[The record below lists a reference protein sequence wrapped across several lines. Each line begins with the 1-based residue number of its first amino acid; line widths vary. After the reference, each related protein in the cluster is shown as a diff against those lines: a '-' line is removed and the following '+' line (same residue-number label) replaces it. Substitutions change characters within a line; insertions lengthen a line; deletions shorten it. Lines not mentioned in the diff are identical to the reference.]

1 MHIKILGY
9 NIFQKG
15 GTTRSNLNLIQSF
28 LRAGHQV
35 TYVNYMHFRQRQ
47 VSQLKAEEGQ
57 AIEGAQFIA
66 FRGAQ
71 TLAQADLLILT
82 REDFF
87 EFAREV
93 KHRTSEMRIL
103 GEIHSP
109 LAYLNPQMDLALEA
123 IDAVRVSTPKIAEAF
138 QERYDYP
145 YVFPMYVNHQHVQ
158 FQTQPVHQTHNLLM
172 KARFEDEIKDIS
184 YVLKLMRYFVYT
196 QGETRIHLYLQ
207 GYGPS
212 LELYENL
219 VVAYHIEDYV
229 HINGSEPTDYIYVS
243 TSPYETFGYSILEAM
258 AQGNRVCL
266 YPGEDGVLK
275 DIYAPFH
282 AVTWITKSLES
293 DAAKIVEMV
302 NGKYT
307 DTEREADVE
316 TFHTQLAQGHDTEA
330 LIAQT
335 MAMAAAH
342 TIDVSQIAKPKMKAS
357 YQYVQNTAKRVVVKV
372 KETAEQAPKSPFRK
386 GSRLYQFTRKGLFN
400 VEAQVKKFQNQR
412 RHVSGQAVFIESFHG
427 KNFSGDPKAIAC
439 AMKRLYPE
447 LTIYVSAAD
456 PLVEMEVRSYDMTP
470 IRFGTRAYMRAF
482 ERCRYAVINGNLWDR
497 LVKHPD
503 QQVIQT
509 WHGFPLK
516 RMVNDLVDAVERQK
530 QAQQFAPR
538 MQKWNVLLSTSERY
552 ETYIRSAFRLD
563 THPNLTILRHGAPR
577 NSLLIRHQN
586 DEAKWLEIQEKYFFQ
601 RDATK
606 KYILFCPT
614 WRKNAR
620 QSVSELDIVALL
632 ERLPSSYEMIVKLH
646 PNEGH
651 LRELYQNLHPRV
663 HCFFNE
669 MVDIQELYLISD
681 VLISDYSSAMFD
693 YAHLNRPIL
702 ILDED
707 TVDYQ
712 QDVGFYFD
720 MTEFPS
726 IQKVTPDVEK
736 IQQYIET
743 TSSVDHQ
750 KVIAQLMT
758 YDQSDSDEQ
767 VVRSIFAR

>member
-15 GTTRSNLNLIQSF
+15 GTTRSNLNLMQSF

-35 TYVNYMHFRQRQ
+35 TYINYMHFQKRQ
-47 VSQLKAEEGQ
+47 VAQLKVEEGP
-57 AIEGAQFIA
+57 AIEDAQFIA
-66 FRGAQ
+66 FRGAE
-71 TLAQADLLILT
+71 TLDQADLLILT

-87 EFAREV
+87 KFAREV
-93 KHRTSEMRIL
+93 KHRTPHMLIL
-103 GEIHSP
+103 GEVHSP
-109 LAYLNPQMDLALEA
+109 LAYINPQMDLALEA

-138 QERYDYP
+138 QQRYDYP

-158 FQTQPVHQTHNLLM
+158 FQQQPMHQTRNLLM

-184 YVLKLMRYFVYT
+184 YVLKLMRYLVYT
-196 QGETRIHLYLQ
+196 QGETNIHLHLQ

-219 VVAYHIEDYV
+219 VVAYRLEDYV
-229 HINGSEPTDYIYVS
+229 HINGTEPTDYIYVS

-258 AQGNRVCL
+258 AQGNRVCV
-266 YPGEDGVLK
+266 YAGEDAVLH
-275 DIYAPFH
+275 DIYASFH

-293 DAAKIVEMV
+293 DAAKIVEMI
-302 NGKYT
+302 NGTYT
-307 DTEREADVE
+307 DAEREADVA
-316 TFHTQLAQGHDTEA
+316 TFNARLGQNHDTEA
-330 LIAQT
+330 LIRQTKAIAAQ
-335 MAMAAAH
+335 H
-342 TIDVSQIAKPKMKAS
+342 TIVVSQIAKPKMKAR
-357 YQYVQNTAKRVVVKV
+357 YQYVQNTAKRVAVKM

-386 GSRLYQFTRKGLFN
+386 GSRLYQLTRKGLFN

-412 RHVSGQAVFIESFHG
+412 RHVSDKAVFIESFHG

-439 AMKRLYPE
+439 AMKRMYPE
-447 LTIYVSAAD
+447 LTVYVSAAD
-456 PLVEMEVRSYDMTP
+456 PLVEMEIRSYDMIP
-470 IRFGTRAYMRAF
+470 VRFGTRAYIRAF
-482 ERCRYAVINGNLWDR
+482 EQCRYVVINGNLWDR
-497 LVKHPD
+497 LVKHPE

-538 MQKWNVLLSTSERY
+538 MQKWDVLLSSSERY

-563 THPNLTILRHGAPR
+563 THPNLTILREGAPR
-577 NSLLIRHQN
+577 NSLLIRYQN
-586 DEAKWLEIQEKYFFQ
+586 DEAKWLDIQEKYLFQ
-601 RDATK
+601 RDASK

-651 LRELYQNLHPRV
+651 LRERYQNLHPRV

-681 VLISDYSSAMFD
+681 VLISDYSSAIFD

-720 MTEFPS
+720 MHEFPS

-736 IQQYIET
+736 IQQYIES
-743 TSSVDHQ
+743 TSTVNHQ
-750 KVIAQLMT
+750 AVIAQLMT
-758 YDQSDSDEQ
+758 YDELNSDER
-767 VVRSIFAR
+767 VVQSIFAR